1 MMNFEEMQFSLSN
14 VQWLVMAAIG
24 IYTWMVGRASASNK
38 EIVDLRERVVALE
51 VEMKNMP
58 SEATV
63 RELIGKLESMAAHNA
78 GTEKQLGLLQTNV
91 NRIHD
96 FLLENR

>member
-1 MMNFEEMQFSLSN
+1 MMNFEQMQFSLSN

-63 RELIGKLESMAAHNA
+63 RELIEKLAGLAAHSQ
-78 GTEKQLGLLQTNV
+78 GTVKQLDALQQTV
-91 NRIHD
+91 SRIDD
-96 FLLENR
+96 FLRLNR

>member
-1 MMNFEEMQFSLSN
+1 MNLEELQFSLSN

-58 SEATV
+58 SELTV
-63 RELIGKLESMAAHNA
+63 RELIGKLEGLAAHSQ
-78 GTEKQLGLLQTNV
+78 GTVKQLDTLQQTVSRIDDFLRV
-91 NRIHD
+91 NR
-96 FLLENR
+96 